1 MDWAPTGFRVG
12 INYQPLMVVPEGD
25 IGSMER
31 SCSMLSNSTAI
42 SEVFGRMNYKFDV
55 LYSKRAFV
63 HWYIQE
69 GQEES

>member
-1 MDWAPTGFRVG
+1 
-12 INYQPLMVVPEGD
+12 MVVPEGD